1 MMEYRALRD
10 STEHLGDIGRLSE
23 NLAEDGYLLL
33 RRLLDPQR
41 VQQVKRDIM
50 GVLHETHI
58 IEGKDTE
65 DPMWSGGPH
74 PSEAEHMRYYDKIVR
89 LDSFNR
95 LAESPEI
102 VAVMEGMIGE
112 AVTVWKQ
119 RLIRVMFPDPDAAE
133 DVGVGTHQDGA
144 KNLGYQADRFYTCW
158 LPLMDIDPNI
168 GGLAIA
174 LGSHKMGFLE
184 HAGSS
189 PSDAKKA
196 RSKGFG
202 LDSTEF
208 AWGTSDY
215 HPGDAI
221 FFGHVTAHRGLV
233 NRSDRIRLSCDFRY
247 QSVKDTVNWIAH
259 TPGPDVRRVAQKID
273 AVITSR
279 ALYVTTHADK
289 ETLQEVRRIMLEE
302 KSTSLERAQE
312 LAAEVGRRNQPVS

>member
-1 MMEYRALRD
+1 MTEYRPLTD
-10 STEHLGDIGRLSE
+10 STAHLGDDERLSE
-23 NLAEDGYLLL
+23 SLAQDGYLLL
-33 RRLLDPQR
+33 RGLVDPDR
-41 VQQVKRDIM
+41 VAQVKRDVM

-58 IEGKDTE
+58 IEEKDTE

-74 PSEAEHMRYYDKIVR
+74 PSEAEHMRYYDRIVR
-89 LDSFNR
+89 LESFNR

-102 VAVMEGMIGE
+102 VAVMESVAGE

-119 RLIRVMFPDPDAAE
+119 RLIRIMFPDPDAPDDA
-133 DVGVGTHQDGA
+133 GVGTHQDGA

-174 LGSHKMGFLE
+174 VGSHKMGFLE

-202 LDSTEF
+202 LDSSDF
-208 AWGTSDY
+208 AWGTTDY

-221 FFGHVTAHRGLV
+221 IFGHVTAHRGLV

-247 QSVKDTVNWIAH
+247 QSVNDTVSWIAH
-259 TPGPDVRRVAQKID
+259 TPGPDCRRVAQQID
-273 AVITSR
+273 AIVTSR

-289 ETLQEVRRIMLEE
+289 DTLQEVRRLMLVE
-302 KSTSLERAQE
+302 KATTLERAQE
-312 LAAEVGRRNQPVS
+312 LVAEVGRRN